1 MSAAGPSQGANYA
14 PFWGQRSG
22 GSRKR
27 GGPMSHAARHPWIG
41 LVCSLA
47 WVIAIGATA
56 AALPPDVDLPAAEW
70 KAIQGV
76 ISAQQTALKK
86 DDGARA
92 FAFATEGLRR
102 EFGTPERFMRMV
114 HAGYQPLIDARYTE
128 FLDGAVID
136 GVPVQPLRLVL
147 PDNTVLVALYTM
159 AKEDDGRWHIAG
171 CAIAPSTTKAA

>member
-1 MSAAGPSQGANYA
+1 MND
-14 PFWGQRSG
+14 
-22 GSRKR
+22 
-27 GGPMSHAARHPWIG
+27 AARRLAIG

-47 WVIAIGATA
+47 CLVALDVAA
-56 AALPPDVDLPAAEW
+56 AALAPDVDLPAAEW

-76 ISAQQTALKK
+76 IGAQRAALKN

-92 FAFATEGLRR
+92 FAFATDGLRR
-102 EFGTPERFMRMV
+102 EFGTPENFMRMV
-114 HAGYQPLIDARYTE
+114 HAGYQPLIDARYVE

-159 AKEDDGRWHIAG
+159 ERAADGRWHIAG

>member
-1 MSAAGPSQGANYA
+1 MTSAA
-14 PFWGQRSG
+14 R
-22 GSRKR
+22 RR
-27 GGPMSHAARHPWIG
+27 WIG
-41 LVCSLA
+41 LLWSLA
-47 WVIAIGATA
+47 WLIALDVAA
-56 AALPPDVDLPAAEW
+56 AALAPDVDLPAAEW

-76 ISAQQTALKK
+76 IGAQRAALKK

-92 FAFATEGLRR
+92 FAFATDGLRR
-102 EFGTPERFMRMV
+102 EFGTPENFMRMV
-114 HAGYQPLIDARYTE
+114 HAGYQPLIDARYVE

-159 AKEDDGRWHIAG
+159 ERADDGRWHIAG